1 MKMPT
6 NKLVFYLIIIFSFIL
21 LLLIMLFNLLSK
33 KPMSNISLISPT
45 PLPRPTSIPPPI
57 IRVPMISVIP
67 PSTNNLPTYV
77 PGKGRGVDLEAPL
90 IKNSTREIQKLYRFL
105 PLNQEVRLSTGL
117 TVSIVIPAQDLQSN
131 PWTLTV
137 QIFGIDY
144 EVPQSDSSYPLMKN
158 SFQEATRVVFNWI
171 KNNNANLQ
179 SIIISWGDRK
189 FIQDRAEEWLISSQE

>member
-1 MKMPT
+1 MKIPT

-21 LLLIMLFNLLSK
+21 LFLIMLFNLLSK
-33 KPMSNISLISPT
+33 KPTTTPLISPT
-45 PLPRPTSIPPPI
+45 FLPTPTSIPPPVTRI
-57 IRVPMISVIP
+57 PVVSVIP
-67 PSTNNLPTYV
+67 PSTNNLPTYA
-77 PGKGRGVDLEAPL
+77 PEKGRGVDLEAPL

-117 TVSIVIPAQDLQSN
+117 TVSIVIPAKDLQSN

-144 EVPQSDSSYPLMKN
+144 EIPQSDSSYPLMKN

-171 KNNNANLQ
+171 KNNNANPQ
-179 SIIISWGDRK
+179 SIIISWGDK
-189 FIQDRAEEWLISSQE
+189 QFIQDRAEEWVN

>member
-1 MKMPT
+1 MKIPT
-6 NKLVFYLIIIFSFIL
+6 NKLIFYLIIIFSFVL
-21 LLLIMLFNLLSK
+21 LFLIMLFNLLSK
-33 KPMSNISLISPT
+33 KPTSNISSISPT
-45 PLPRPTSIPPPI
+45 PLPRPTSIPPPVAK
-57 IRVPMISVIP
+57 VPVISVIP
-67 PSTNNLPTYV
+67 PSTNNLPTYA
-77 PGKGRGVDLEAPL
+77 PEKGRGVDLEAPL
-90 IKNSTREIQKLYRFL
+90 IKNSTREIQKLYRLL

-144 EVPQSDSSYPLMKN
+144 EVSQSDSSYPLMKS

-179 SIIISWGDRK
+179 NIIISWGDRK
-189 FIQDRAEEWLISSQE
+189 FIQDRAEEWVDRR

>member
-1 MKMPT
+1 
-6 NKLVFYLIIIFSFIL
+6 
-21 LLLIMLFNLLSK
+21 
-33 KPMSNISLISPT
+33 
-45 PLPRPTSIPPPI
+45 
-57 IRVPMISVIP
+57 MISVIP

-117 TVSIVIPAQDLQSN
+117 TVSIVIPAQNLQSN

-144 EVPQSDSSYPLMKN
+144 EVSQSDSSYPLMKN

>member
-1 MKMPT
+1 MPT
-6 NKLVFYLIIIFSFIL
+6 NKLIFYLIIIFSFIL
-21 LLLIMLFNLLSK
+21 LFLVMLFNLLSK
-33 KPMSNISLISPT
+33 KPTSNISSISPT

-77 PGKGRGVDLEAPL
+77 PERGRGVDLEAPL
-90 IKNSTREIQKLYRFL
+90 IKNSTREIEKLYRFL

-117 TVSIVIPAQDLQSN
+117 TVSIVIPAQNLQSN

-137 QIFGIDY
+137 QIFSIDY

-179 SIIISWGDRK
+179 NIIISWGDRK
-189 FIQDRAEEWLISSQE
+189 FIQDRAEEWLN